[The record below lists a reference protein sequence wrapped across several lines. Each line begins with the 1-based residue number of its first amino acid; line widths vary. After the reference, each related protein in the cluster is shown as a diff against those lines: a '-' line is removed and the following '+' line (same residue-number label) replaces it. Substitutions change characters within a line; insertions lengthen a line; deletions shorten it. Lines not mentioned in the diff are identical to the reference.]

1 MKVVDYLY
9 LARKDLWNFKLR
21 SWLIILC
28 VSLGILVSTL
38 NFYHTSKR
46 AEDLV
51 RGFHGLGGDL
61 ITISIQDEDI
71 SLKDLS
77 FLAFYFPKISYQITT
92 QGEIKYLRKFRK
104 VSIVGIETGYR
115 DVAAVKVE
123 KGRFLNLGDIKEKRR
138 VCLVNVNLA
147 SLFRIKLGDIVE
159 INEEKF
165 GVIGTLKE
173 EMSGGDLHPRV
184 FIPLSISYL
193 FIDFLQNAQNEVII
207 QSWGQTQDLS
217 KQVEKMLSKRFPSK
231 YPTTSFGENERF
243 LVNTAEGLEKM
254 VRQLKSTAR
263 TVTLGV
269 GFLTFLLA
277 GAGIVNLTM
286 LSVRQRYK
294 EIGIMRACGARRQD
308 IFYLFLLEGSLLSFY
323 GLWSGSVVGGIYVT
337 LFGGCRFSLF
347 IEAWLWSSIICMG
360 SSICGYFPAS
370 AAANVSPCEAIRDAD
385 R

>member
-1 MKVVDYLY
+1 MIPITSFVSTVVEKVYVKPND
-9 LARKDLWNFKLR
+9 LAKEGDILLELRKDELVSTLKKEEFSLDLAKRKQILLKDDQNHPE
-21 SWLIILC
+21 IIEKS
-28 VSLGILVSTL
+28 VSFIVSTL

-104 VSIVGIETGYR
+104 VPIVGIETGYR
-115 DVAAVKVE
+115 DVAAVKIE
-123 KGRFLNLGDIKEKRR
+123 KGRFFNLGDIKEKRR
-138 VCLVNVNLA
+138 VCLVNVN
-147 SLFRIKLGDIVE
+147 
-159 INEEKF
+159 
-165 GVIGTLKE
+165 
-173 EMSGGDLHPRV
+173 
-184 FIPLSISYL
+184 
-193 FIDFLQNAQNEVII
+193 
-207 QSWGQTQDLS
+207 
-217 KQVEKMLSKRFPSK
+217 
-231 YPTTSFGENERF
+231 GENERF
-243 LVNTAEGLEKM
+243 LVSTAEGLEKM